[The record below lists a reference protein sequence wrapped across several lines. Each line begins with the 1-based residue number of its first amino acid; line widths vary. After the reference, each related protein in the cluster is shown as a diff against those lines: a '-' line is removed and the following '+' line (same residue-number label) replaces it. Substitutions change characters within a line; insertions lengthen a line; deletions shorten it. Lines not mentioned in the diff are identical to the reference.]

1 MRPLDRKL
9 TRDLW
14 RLRGQVVSIALVV
27 ASGIA
32 GIVTFRSALDS
43 LEASRAR
50 YYADARFA
58 HVFASLERAPEP
70 LAARMAAL
78 PGVSAVQTRVVAGV
92 VLDVPGLAEP
102 AAGKLVSVPAESE
115 PSSLNRLHLRR
126 GRMPLPGR
134 RGEALVSEQFAEANG
149 LALGDTLGALMDGR
163 WERLTLVGVALSPE
177 YVYAVQGG
185 GAFLTDRRRFG
196 VLWMEREALEAAYDM
211 RGAFND
217 VALGLAP
224 GASERDVIAR
234 VDRLLARYGG
244 LGAYGRADQ
253 PSHRVVSD
261 EIRQNRATGTVVP
274 ALILAVAAFLLNV
287 VLARLVA
294 TEREQIAVLK
304 AFGYTSAEVGRHYLF
319 FALCAVLLGAGIG
332 IAAGLWLGGGLVGL
346 YAEHFRFPDLRYQA
360 SWPLVLGALAVSV
373 VAAAA
378 GALGSVRRAAG
389 LPPAEAMRPEAPAR
403 FGRGAVERVL
413 PRGSL
418 SPIGTII
425 LRNLVRRPFR
435 TAASILGVGLSVSLV
450 FVTVFFFD
458 VFGYTFNLQFAV
470 AQRQDVTVAFT
481 GPRAPGVRHDLA
493 HLPGVER
500 VEAFRSVPVR
510 IQSGHRTRQIGL
522 MGMEP
527 RPELSRVIDRHGR
540 AQPIPSTGL
549 LLSRELA
556 KVLDV
561 APGDSVAVQVQE
573 GARRTLRL
581 GVAGTVDDLFGINA
595 WAELGW
601 LARQLR
607 EGPAV
612 SGAHLAV
619 RDDEVD
625 AVHSRFKETPLV
637 AAVTSPAAMLRNFEE
652 HVAKNMYTNLMI
664 VAVFAGIIAMG
675 VTYNGARIALAERA
689 RELASLRVLGF
700 SVHEIAV
707 ILLGE
712 QAVLVMLGIPTGFG
726 LGVLYGGL
734 WIRAI
739 NGEVY
744 RMPMVFSGS
753 TFVISAAVIV
763 VMAALA
769 ALAVRRRLSHLDLVA
784 VLKSRE

>member
-32 GIVTFRSALDS
+32 GIVTFKSALDS

-58 HVFASLERAPEP
+58 DVFASLERAPEP
-70 LAARMAAL
+70 LAARLAAI

-102 AAGKLVSVPAESE
+102 ATGKLVSVPAESE
-115 PSSLNRLHLRR
+115 PSSLNRVHLRR

-163 WERLTLVGVALSPE
+163 WERITLVGVALSPE

-185 GAFLTDRRRFG
+185 GAFLTDSRRFG

-224 GASERDVIAR
+224 GAGERDVIAR
-234 VDRLLARYGG
+234 ADRLLARYGG

-373 VAAAA
+373 AAAAA

-435 TAASILGVGLSVSLV
+435 TAASVLGVGLSVSLV

-458 VFGYTFNLQFAV
+458 VFGYTFNLQFGV

-500 VEAFRSVPVR
+500 VEAFRGVPVR
-510 IQSGHRTRQIGL
+510 IQSGHRTRQVGL

-527 RPELSRVIDRHGR
+527 RPELSRVIDRYGR
-540 AQPIPSTGL
+540 ARPIPSSGL

-556 KVLDV
+556 KVLGV
-561 APGDSVAVQVQE
+561 APGDSVTVQVQE

-595 WAELGW
+595 
-601 LARQLR
+601 
-607 EGPAV
+607 
-612 SGAHLAV
+612 
-619 RDDEVD
+619 
-625 AVHSRFKETPLV
+625 
-637 AAVTSPAAMLRNFEE
+637 
-652 HVAKNMYTNLMI
+652 
-664 VAVFAGIIAMG
+664 
-675 VTYNGARIALAERA
+675 
-689 RELASLRVLGF
+689 
-700 SVHEIAV
+700 
-707 ILLGE
+707 
-712 QAVLVMLGIPTGFG
+712 
-726 LGVLYGGL
+726 
-734 WIRAI
+734 
-739 NGEVY
+739 
-744 RMPMVFSGS
+744 
-753 TFVISAAVIV
+753 
-763 VMAALA
+763 
-769 ALAVRRRLSHLDLVA
+769 
-784 VLKSRE
+784 